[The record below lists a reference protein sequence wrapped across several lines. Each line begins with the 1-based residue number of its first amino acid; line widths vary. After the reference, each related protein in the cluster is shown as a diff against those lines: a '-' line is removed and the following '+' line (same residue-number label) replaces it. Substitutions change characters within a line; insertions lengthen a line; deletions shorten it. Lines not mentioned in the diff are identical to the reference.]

1 MMHVMRVAVPLALAA
16 LADAVGFVTGRVRKG
31 HARSGAGPSGPPPL
45 HPGIFGLLCNIAIV
59 GGFFAASDQ
68 GARIVIRA
76 AGGVLVGCGVFL
88 AFISF
93 LVWAYAPWENS

>member
-1 MMHVMRVAVPLALAA
+1 MLVRLAVPVALAA
-16 LADAVGFVTGRVRKG
+16 FADAVGFATGRMRKG
-31 HARSGAGPSGPPPL
+31 HPRSGAGAGGPPPL
-45 HPGIFGLLCNIAIV
+45 HPGFFGLLCNIAIV

-76 AGGVLVGCGVFL
+76 AGGILVGGGVFL